1 MAGLRE
7 RVAQILAHNVEVGQH
22 KREDQLHFPL
32 LPPVELQALRRKPL
46 ADPLKVWA
54 CPAPR
59 SRLPPACHTR
69 RLHAS
74 RPTPHRRGRG
84 RRAAGLAVLASKPA
98 AHAAEVE
105 IQGVCRHPHRVPSA
119 LLPRR
124 HRTRPHRRG
133 GMRRRPGVL
142 FCEGP
147 GQDLGGVARPHEAG
161 PSRVQRCA
169 TPRTRRR
176 SRLRSG
182 AATARVWRPGLRG
195 GKKPR
200 QHPQNRGGRC

>member
-54 CPAPR
+54 RPAPR
-59 SRLPPACHTR
+59 SRLPPACHAR
-69 RLHAS
+69 CLHAS
-74 RPTPHRRGRG
+74 GPAPHRRGRG

-105 IQGVCRHPHRVPSA
+105 VEGVR
-119 LLPRR
+119 
-124 HRTRPHRRG
+124 
-133 GMRRRPGVL
+133 
-142 FCEGP
+142 
-147 GQDLGGVARPHEAG
+147 
-161 PSRVQRCA
+161 
-169 TPRTRRR
+169 
-176 SRLRSG
+176 
-182 AATARVWRPGLRG
+182 
-195 GKKPR
+195 
-200 QHPQNRGGRC
+200 